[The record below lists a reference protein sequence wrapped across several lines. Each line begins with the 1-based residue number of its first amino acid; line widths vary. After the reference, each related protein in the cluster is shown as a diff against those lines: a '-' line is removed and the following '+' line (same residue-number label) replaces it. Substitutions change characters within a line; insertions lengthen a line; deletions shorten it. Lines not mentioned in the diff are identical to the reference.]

1 MPWRNKR
8 GQEGSSWSA
17 IFAAVLGL
25 VFLAM
30 FIGIIIVAQGDLLTK
45 ETATQTGCWLTNS
58 VKCSGGVFT
67 SMPTLCTLETV
78 DDPVDT
84 AKLASLTRETW
95 WMFKE
100 NTCDFGNVAD
110 EIYPVYAFTP
120 KEDISLVDFTAYTL
134 THNSAGQVVSGD
146 KSDYAYLETN
156 TPGQT
161 ICFDKSKE
169 DSAISNLKLEK
180 GKVYYMLYY
189 DDQPISEEGDKILIT
204 ENADFDVGY
213 WKEVGIATVIAAGA
227 VVVTAATGGAGVA
240 IYTGSISGVSA
251 IAAGT
256 ELAVGLIGTKAAII
270 TAAGV
275 AGASGTYY
283 VSSESDDSDCVLYGS
298 GSP

>member
-1 MPWRNKR
+1 MLCCNKR
-8 GQEGSSWSA
+8 GEEGSPWGA

-30 FIGIIIVAQGDLLTK
+30 FIGIIIVSQGDLLTK

-58 VKCSGGVFT
+58 IKCTGGVFA
-67 SMPTLCTLETV
+67 SIPTLCTPETV
-78 DDPVDT
+78 DDPIDT

-100 NTCDFGNVAD
+100 NTCDLGNVVD
-110 EIYPVYAFTP
+110 KIYPVYAFTP
-120 KEDISLVDFTAYTL
+120 KEDMSLVDFTAYTL
-134 THNSAGQVVSGD
+134 THNSAGQIVSGD

-180 GKVYYMLYY
+180 GKVYYILYY
-189 DDQPISEEGDKILIT
+189 DDQPIKEEGDKILIT
-204 ENADFDVGY
+204 DNPKFDAGY
-213 WKEVGIATVIAAGA
+213 WKEVGIATAIATGGVI
-227 VVVTAATGGAGVA
+227 VAATTAGAGVA
-240 IYTGSISGVSA
+240 IYTGGISGISA
-251 IAAGT
+251 ITAGT

-270 TAAGV
+270 TASTV
-275 AGASGTYY
+275 AGASGSYY
-283 VSSESDDSDCVLYGS
+283 VSSESDDSSCVLYGS